1 VYAPDLPGHGGSV
14 GCPATSMGQI
24 AETIATFCMAR
35 GLNRI
40 MLVGHSMGGNIAAE
54 LTLRHPDLI
63 ERLVLVNPAIQAR
76 DMPIYTRSYL
86 HSHQGWLALRASIAL
101 AQQVSRFGAHVPH
114 EHGGGLI
121 MPTLRR
127 FRYMAQHD
135 PEVVHRLLG
144 AMFANPL
151 LERLPNITQPTLL
164 IAGQHDPLVPL
175 ALSRRVAQ
183 AIPGARL
190 AVIPNGAHNPM
201 DEHPAI
207 FSALFLPFLGLR

>member
-1 VYAPDLPGHGGSV
+1 MA
-14 GCPATSMGQI
+14 QI
-24 AETIATFCMAR
+24 AEALASFCAAR
-35 GLNRI
+35 GLDRI
-40 MLVGHSMGGNIAAE
+40 RLVGHSMGGNIAAE

-63 ERLVLVNPAIQAR
+63 ERLVLVNPAIQAN

-86 HSHQGWLALRASIAL
+86 YSHQGWLALRASIAL

-144 AMFANPL
+144 ALFENPL
-151 LERLPNITQPTLL
+151 LERLPSITQPALV

-175 ALSRRVAQ
+175 ELSRRAAQ
-183 AIPGARL
+183 AIPKARL
-190 AVIPNGAHNPM
+190 AVIPNSGHNPM
-201 DEHPAI
+201 DEQPAT
-207 FSALFLPFLGLR
+207 FRTLLLPFLALR